1 MGASVSPS
9 APWSGGGL
17 FSSVLPP
24 RNGRKVWRAYYDSG
38 FCPPSVPA
46 AKCLQGMG
54 GDGVLYAESADGLSG
69 WTVGQAGRP
78 WGGSSRSNI
87 VYTCPAGNALYE
99 NDQTKEVVVFF
110 SKSDHPSTAYIATS
124 RAADGLNFSGPPQPI
139 AIAGVPPHLP
149 RWDAETNCFFDTSQ
163 SRWVCTMRAPRDP
176 ACGIWWPLCLHSCGQ
191 PLGRRRRGS

>member
-1 MGASVSPS
+1 MLALLALSSTATSPRPARRLLLELYDAEASSGVALLPGPVTKRGMLFETGAEFMDGKRPRDPS

-54 GDGVLYAESADGLSG
+54 GDGVLYAESTDGLSG
-69 WTVGQAGRP
+69 WTVGEAGRP
-78 WGGSSRSNI
+78 WDGSSRSNI

-99 NDQTKEVVVFF
+99 NDQTKEVVVFI
-110 SKSDHPSTAYIATS
+110 SKSDQPWS
-124 RAADGLNFSGPPQPI
+124 RAASS
-139 AIAGVPPHLP
+139 A
-149 RWDAETNCFFDTSQ
+149 
-163 SRWVCTMRAPRDP
+163 SRT
-176 ACGIWWPLCLHSCGQ
+176 
-191 PLGRRRRGS
+191 